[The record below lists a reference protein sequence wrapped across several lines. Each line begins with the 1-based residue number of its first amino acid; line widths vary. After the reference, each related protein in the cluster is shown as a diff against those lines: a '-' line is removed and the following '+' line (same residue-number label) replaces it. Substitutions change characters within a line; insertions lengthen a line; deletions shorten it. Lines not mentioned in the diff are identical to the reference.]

1 MHPSSLFFVFRS
13 HSHYF
18 EHEIASPDVT
28 ETAIN
33 NGNTATQSS
42 TLRPTYS
49 NFNTPDP
56 TAVSRMSTFNPE
68 SDVIP
73 TLIRSYSSNSLS
85 RHRVHNVV
93 MENQGARDHTD
104 DEVEHDRQEYPQYP
118 SSPSP

>member
-1 MHPSSLFFVFRS
+1 MCRS

-18 EHEIASPDVT
+18 EHELTSPDMT

-33 NGNTATQSS
+33 NGNTTSQSS

-49 NFNTPDP
+49 NFNAPDP
-56 TAVSRMSTFNPE
+56 AVVARMSTFNPE

-93 MENQGARDHTD
+93 MENQGAREHTD
-104 DEVEHDRQEYPQYP
+104 DEVDCDREDYLQYP
-118 SSPSP
+118 NSPSP